1 MKTGL
6 ALRAERRQD
15 VTQIDCILT
24 IPVEIGTRREPR
36 RGHTVDHRSVAQYG
50 QIETVAV
57 EGHETR
63 TQLHDL
69 VAEGGDQ
76 LLLCPLPTWG
86 APMASTAQWSGS
98 QCAIRAPMQT
108 IE

>member
-63 TQLHDL
+63 AQLCDL
-69 VAEGGDQ
+69 VAECGDQ
-76 LLLCPLPTWG
+76 FLLRPLTHVG
-86 APMASTAQWSGS
+86 
-98 QCAIRAPMQT
+98 RADGVHRPVVSFPVRD
-108 IE
+108 ESPDADD